1 MVKTHG
7 DLIGSFPKEISTPT
21 QAQFFSIME
30 EQEETL
36 YFIGMTYYQMEG
48 TSSTGRGD
56 GAMIGP
62 TSGNWNYFESSLL
75 LKCLYLAK
83 DLFTGIG
90 MIDSCIDSIL
100 SLN

>member
-1 MVKTHG
+1 MGKTHG
-7 DLIGSFPKEISTPT
+7 DHIGSFPKEISTPT

-56 GAMIGP
+56 GATIGP
-62 TSGNWNYFESSLL
+62 TSGNWNYFESIAPIEMSLFSQRSV
-75 LKCLYLAK
+75 YRHRN
-83 DLFTGIG
+83 DR
-90 MIDSCIDSIL
+90 
-100 SLN
+100 